1 MPTAVLSRMS
11 VITKPQ
17 EHETNRA
24 GKLLL
29 RQSLESLGWVVNDVQ
44 EDYGIDT
51 NIQVFDGSAP
61 TGAWFHVQL
70 KSSAVT
76 AYSSAEDF
84 ISQELSVE
92 HARHYALEMRQ
103 PILLIHADVV
113 AKRLFWHA
121 PQLDRDLIV
130 ALRQTNAKSVV
141 VRIPTYQDLPKTAAG
156 LLKRLEKIHLALA
169 NRTLTSS
176 TVWSFAESLKYLPD
190 QEALYR
196 AFQEKGGVL
205 KLQKLVELYQ
215 HKKFD
220 ELIPR
225 AHAILSDPDS
235 TVEVKFW
242 AEMQL
247 FAVEH
252 TQWAHAGK
260 PQLLL
265 PKIDLAHARRLQQL
279 TAKGPKHLKFHALI
293 ARQAA
298 EMEMLVHENYGL
310 FLALQQHNQA
320 SGNPM
325 MVLGIYARRSALTRR
340 IVAKYNRCVRL
351 ARYAATYPHR
361 WALGRGLTEIVKA
374 TGPYIITLRAE
385 GNNEAA
391 ETIVGSALQISKLAA
406 WISQET
412 GDLQGVTLSV
422 IAALS
427 TVQSQQS
434 VTYRWASETAQ
445 AISDLTVRVDT
456 LGCIERA
463 AKRWRGEHVAGD
475 YHGNVVWQV
484 IQNMASALGVDLTNE
499 DDPVVRALKIAAKD
513 DNPEEVL
520 KNCEHLLVSLGATG
534 PIARRIRRQFNL
546 ETAGSKVV
554 HCILH
559 NHHVEGKE
567 LDAAYGDFKR
577 LHCDSCPDKKP
588 RDSGWKYTGNMRLDI
603 EAKTTILVQ
612 GLAGTQYGYR
622 LTKED

>member
-1 MPTAVLSRMS
+1 MPSAVLSRIS

-17 EHETNRA
+17 EHETNRV

-29 RQSLESLGWVVNDVQ
+29 RQALESLSWVVNDVQ

-51 NIQVFDGSAP
+51 NIQVFDGTSP

-70 KSSAVT
+70 KSSAVS
-76 AYSSAEDF
+76 AYSSSEDF
-84 ISQELSVE
+84 ISQELSVD
-92 HARHYALEMRQ
+92 HARHYAVEMRQ

-121 PQLDRDLIV
+121 PQLDRDL
-130 ALRQTNAKSVV
+130 AATLRQTDAKSIVI
-141 VRIPTYQDLPKTAAG
+141 RIPTYQELPKTAAG
-156 LLKRLEKIHLALA
+156 LLTSLEKIHLALA
-169 NRTLTSS
+169 NRTLTAAPLN
-176 TVWSFAESLKYLPD
+176 SFAESVKYLPH

-196 AFQEKGGVL
+196 AFQEKGDVL

-220 ELIPR
+220 EIVPR
-225 AHAILSDPDS
+225 AHAILRDPDS

-247 FAVEH
+247 FAVQH
-252 TQWAHAGK
+252 TQWVHAGK
-260 PQLLL
+260 PQVLL
-265 PKIDLAHARRLQQL
+265 PKIDLAHTKRLQQL

-298 EMEMLVHENYGL
+298 EMEVLVYQNYGL
-310 FLALQQHNQA
+310 FLALKQHNQA

-351 ARYAATYPHR
+351 ARYAATYRNR
-361 WALGRGLTEIVKA
+361 WALGRALTEIVKA
-374 TGPYIITLRAE
+374 TGPYIITLEAE

-391 ETIVGSALQISKLAA
+391 EMIVRSDLQISKLAA

-412 GDLQGVTLSV
+412 GDLQGVTLAV

-427 TVQSQQS
+427 TIRSEES
-434 VTYRWASETAQ
+434 VTYRWANETAQ
-445 AISDLTVRVDT
+445 AISDSTVRIDT

-463 AKRWRGEHVAGD
+463 AKRWRGEPVAGD
-475 YHGNVVWQV
+475 YHGNVVWQI
-484 IQNMASALGVDLTNE
+484 IQNMASALGVDLTK
-499 DDPVVRALKIAAKD
+499 DHDPLVRGLKIAAKD
-513 DNPEEVL
+513 DNPEKVL

-534 PIARRIRRQFNL
+534 PIARRIKRQFNL
-546 ETAGSKVV
+546 ESAGAKVV

-567 LDAAYGDFKR
+567 LVVAYADFKR

-588 RDSGWKYTGNMRLDI
+588 RDSGWKYTGEVKLDI
-603 EAKTTILVQ
+603 EAKTSLLVQ